1 MADYHPLISR
11 AVAGLDKNTSEARRV
26 LYDRARNALVAQ
38 LRAIQPPLDEDEITR
53 ERLELEEAVRKVEA
67 EEAQKAAAASGSAGP
82 ATQGAPAGAAPSAPR
97 PDAMRPSSP
106 APPAS
111 PRRPPSPPAGER
123 NQANAPVPREPAST
137 APARP
142 PRPVPPSDRPSLTSE
157 ALKGF
162 RDVVPDKTKF
172 SDSEPP
178 PPPFTPPPRDPPS
191 EPYRA
196 PRDAAGSA
204 RREPTGL
211 REPGS
216 LRATPSG
223 REQAVPRP
231 RHDEPIS
238 PQHSGLGEQEYEPRS
253 DRTRAPGEQERWRAE
268 AHEPVNPETFD
279 FPEAVT
285 PDEEVRRP
293 RRSYAALIGIVV
305 ALLLIGGL
313 GAGAYY
319 AVSRPGGIMA
329 LFSPSREQP
338 AQPAQREAA
347 VPPRGKITDRVGAP
361 SQSQQQLQAAL
372 PPQSGTT
379 PAAPVAQRVVLY
391 EDDPANPQGKQYI
404 GSAIWRTEMVSP
416 GPGLAPEMSVRADVE
431 IPERRLTM
439 TWSLRRNTDQNLP
452 ASHTIEIMFNLPA
465 DFPHG
470 GIANVPGIM
479 MKQAEATR
487 GVALAGLAVKVTS
500 GYFLIGLSAVESDLQ
515 RNIQLLK
522 ERAWFDIPVL
532 YNDNRRA
539 ILALEKG
546 NPGER
551 AFAEAFSTWVQ

>member
-38 LRAIQPPLDEDEITR
+38 LRAIQPPLEEDELTR
-53 ERLELEEAVRKVEA
+53 ERLELEEAIRKVEA
-67 EEAQKAAAASGSAGP
+67 EQAQKAASAPATSAPATPGSPVGSAASTP
-82 ATQGAPAGAAPSAPR
+82 PR
-97 PDAMRPSSP
+97 PDSSRPSPPPVRRPP

-111 PRRPPSPPAGER
+111 ERTQVNPPA
-123 NQANAPVPREPAST
+123 PREPAST
-137 APARP
+137 ASSSSPRPRP
-142 PRPVPPSDRPSLTSE
+142 PDRPSLTSE

-162 RDVVPDKTKF
+162 RDVVPDKAKF

-178 PPPFTPPPRDPPS
+178 PAPFTPTPRDPPN

-196 PRDAAGSA
+196 PRDVGPGP
-204 RREPTGL
+204 RRDLNG
-211 REPGS
+211 

-223 REQAVPRP
+223 REHAPLRSERDGPV
-231 RHDEPIS
+231 S
-238 PQHSGLGEQEYEPRS
+238 PQSAGFGDHEQEPRS
-253 DRTRAPGEQERWRAE
+253 ARTGPTGEHDRWRPGV
-268 AHEPVNPETFD
+268 HEPVNPETYD
-279 FPEAVT
+279 FPQSVEGE
-285 PDEEVRRP
+285 EEVHRP
-293 RRSYAALIGIVV
+293 RRSYAALIGIVIAV
-305 ALLLIGGL
+305 LLISGL
-313 GAGAYY
+313 GAGGYY
-319 AVSRPGGIMA
+319 AASRPGGIMA
-329 LFSPSREQP
+329 LVGLAREQP
-338 AQPAQREAA
+338 AQPVQREAA
-347 VPPRGKITDRVGAP
+347 APTRGKITDRVGAP
-361 SQSQQQLQAAL
+361 SQSQQQQAGL
-372 PPQSGTT
+372 PQSSTT
-379 PAAPVAQRVVLY
+379 TAAPVAQRVVLY
-391 EDDPANPQGKQYI
+391 EDDPANPQGKQYV
-404 GSAIWRTEMVSP
+404 GTAVWRTEMVSP
-416 GPGLAPEMSVRADVE
+416 GPGLAPEMAVRADVE
-431 IPERRLTM
+431 IPERRLRM

-479 MKQAEATR
+479 MKQAESTR

-515 RNIQLLK
+515 RNVQLLK

-532 YNDNRRA
+532 YDDNRRA

-551 AFAEAFSTWVQ
+551 AFAEAFTTWVQ

>member
-1 MADYHPLISR
+1 
-11 AVAGLDKNTSEARRV
+11 
-26 LYDRARNALVAQ
+26 
-38 LRAIQPPLDEDEITR
+38 
-53 ERLELEEAVRKVEA
+53 
-67 EEAQKAAAASGSAGP
+67 
-82 ATQGAPAGAAPSAPR
+82 
-97 PDAMRPSSP
+97 
-106 APPAS
+106 
-111 PRRPPSPPAGER
+111 
-123 NQANAPVPREPAST
+123 
-137 APARP
+137 
-142 PRPVPPSDRPSLTSE
+142 LTSE

-178 PPPFTPPPRDPPS
+178 PPPFTPPPREPPS
-191 EPYRA
+191 EPYRS

-211 REPGS
+211 REAGS
-216 LRATPSG
+216 LRAMPSG

-238 PQHSGLGEQEYEPRS
+238 PQHSGLGEQDYEPRS
-253 DRTRAPGEQERWRAE
+253 DRTRAPGEPERWRAE

-285 PDEEVRRP
+285 PEEEVRRP

-338 AQPAQREAA
+338 AQPVQREAA

-361 SQSQQQLQAAL
+361 SQSQQQQQAAL

>member
-38 LRAIQPPLDEDEITR
+38 LRAIQPPLEEEEITR
-53 ERLELEEAVRKVEA
+53 ERLELEEAVRKIEA
-67 EEAQKAAAASGSAGP
+67 EEAQKSASAPTSGSSA
-82 ATQGAPAGAAPSAPR
+82 ARAAPAGPTPSASPR
-97 PDAMRPSSP
+97 PDSFRPSP
-106 APPAS
+106 TP
-111 PRRPPSPPAGER
+111 PRRPPPPPASER
-123 NQANAPVPREPAST
+123 TQGNAPAPRDPAST
-137 APARP
+137 APGSS
-142 PRPVPPSDRPSLTSE
+142 PRPRPTSDRPSLTSE

-162 RDVVPDKTKF
+162 RDVLPDKAKF
-172 SDSEPP
+172 SDSAPP
-178 PPPFTPPPRDPPS
+178 PPPFTPTPRDPPS
-191 EPYRA
+191 EPYRSS
-196 PRDAAGSA
+196 AAGST
-204 RREPTGL
+204 RREPASP
-211 REPGS
+211 RPP
-216 LRATPSG
+216 PSG
-223 REQAVPRP
+223 REYVAPRP
-231 RHDEPIS
+231 LRDDPTSLQQPGAGEHDHQP
-238 PQHSGLGEQEYEPRS
+238 PS
-253 DRTRAPGEQERWRAE
+253 DRTNAPGEPERWRAGS
-268 AHEPVNPETFD
+268 HEPVNPETFD

-285 PDEEVRRP
+285 SDEGVRRP
-293 RRSYAALIGIVV
+293 RRSYGALISIVI
-305 ALLLIGGL
+305 ALLLLGGL

-319 AVSRPGGIMA
+319 AMSRPGGIMA
-329 LFSPSREQP
+329 LFSPSREQ
-338 AQPAQREAA
+338 AAAPAQREAA
-347 VPPRGKITDRVGAP
+347 APPRGKITDRVGTP
-361 SQSQQQLQAAL
+361 SQSPQQQAAL
-372 PPQSGTT
+372 PPQSATA

-391 EDDPANPQGKQYI
+391 EDDPANPQGKQYV

-487 GVALAGLAVKVTS
+487 GVALAGLAVKVTN

-551 AFAEAFSTWVQ
+551 AFAEAFTTWVQ